1 MSIPYYNQGSTE
13 EAILNIA
20 KKRVNLAEKRH
31 FSDLLEYPNTDP
43 TNGNAD
49 QQAQA
54 IIQQVLQLSALF
66 NQLEGN
72 IREVQQHTEFINVNG
87 YTNSIGLLSQA
98 DTGLTLLKNNV
109 GSLLPVFNYVS
120 LTKVAELKGV
130 FRQAGDAFARMSRD
144 ISLVIGR
151 VGSTRIDL
159 ENIIQ
164 TYQRVAS
171 SFSTISQMLDRAFS
185 TFVSART
192 ITPLREPGEK
202 QGGYMKTELLSGMRD
217 FRPIYSLG
225 VGGGYNTYN

>member
-43 TNGNAD
+43 TNGKAD
-49 QQAQA
+49 DQAQA
-54 IIQQVLQLSALF
+54 IIQQLLMLTATF

-72 IREVQQHTEFINVNG
+72 IRDVQQHTEFINING

-98 DTGLTLLKNNV
+98 DTSLTLLKNNL
-109 GSLLPVFNYVS
+109 GALLPVFNYVS
-120 LTKVAELKGV
+120 LTKVAELKGI
-130 FRQAGDAFARMSRD
+130 FRQVTSAYMKMSRD
-144 ISLVIGR
+144 IQNVIGR
-151 VGSTRIDL
+151 VGSSRIDL
-159 ENIIQ
+159 QNILETFNRIN
-164 TYQRVAS
+164 S
-171 SFSTISQMLDRAFS
+171 SFSTISQMLERAFS
-185 TFVSART
+185 QFVAVRT

-202 QGGYMKTELLSGMRD
+202 QGGYMKTELLAGMGD
-217 FRPIYSLG
+217 VRPIYSLG